1 MDNGSVRIPPRG
13 ISGWFAV
20 FAFTICASF
29 MKGVWE
35 LGLEM
40 PDYLAGFRIAA
51 ARAPLIV
58 VGLMGLA
65 TTTVHLWTI
74 VALFQ
79 KKRALRPLYAT
90 LWTLMFMTPFA
101 LLPMLSVPGV
111 TLDKIL
117 PRDEVA
123 KAAFD
128 LIVLGLWYRY
138 LCVSVRVK
146 NTLVD

>member
-1 MDNGSVRIPPRG
+1 MDNVSVNTSPRG
-13 ISGWFAV
+13 IGGWLAL
-20 FAFTICASF
+20 FAFMICGSF
-29 MKGVWE
+29 MRSVLE
-35 LGLEM
+35 LGQGM

-51 ARAPLIV
+51 ARGPLIV

-65 TTTVHLWTI
+65 TTAIHLWTI

-79 KKRALRPLYAT
+79 KKRALRPIYAT
-90 LWTLMFMTPFA
+90 LWTLVFMSPFA

-117 PRDEVA
+117 PDGEVA

-128 LIVLGLWYRY
+128 LTILGLWHWY
-138 LCVSVRVK
+138 LCASARVR
-146 NTLVD
+146 NTLVN